1 MTATEQ
7 KNTLGIFP
15 KLLIVMI
22 LVATVPL
29 ALIWYATSQSTSAL
43 VHDQVSQRLSQTST
57 TLSSYINGWVE
68 MNVRMLNQNAD
79 TPAVASMQQVQQT
92 PILKIINEQYE
103 WIYLA
108 FTVAINGNNIS
119 RSDDKPL
126 TQYGDRSYVRQVLG
140 GKALGQQVLIGK
152 TSGKPALVLATPIKS
167 DDKKTKGILAIAM
180 TLKELSSKVVDSKI
194 GSTGYAFLLDP
205 EGRVIAHPSADYTSQ
220 RKDMSSH
227 PAYRGLMFDNQSE
240 LEYTDEQNNR
250 VISYS
255 TKTPHGW
262 ILVVQQNH
270 AEAYA
275 SLKDN
280 HQQAQILLVG
290 ALVLAFALALIVSG
304 RLIKPIKRLTLV
316 ADKVSRG
323 DFDSESEDI
332 KRMDELGDLARAIS
346 RLGQSVRLSM
356 EHFQRQ

>member
-1 MTATEQ
+1 MTETEQ
-7 KNTLGIFP
+7 KQLGIFP

-22 LVATVPL
+22 LVATIPL
-29 ALIWYATSQSTSAL
+29 ALIWYATAQSTEAL
-43 VHDQVSQRLSQTST
+43 VNDQVSQRLSQTST

-79 TPAVASMQQVQQT
+79 TPAVASLQREQQT
-92 PILKIINEQYE
+92 PILKIIKAQYE

-108 FTVAINGNNIS
+108 FTVAINGDNIS

-140 GKALGQQVLIGK
+140 GKPLGQQVLIGK
-152 TSGKPALVLATPIKS
+152 TSGKPALVLATPIKNNN
-167 DDKKTKGILAIAM
+167 KTKGILAIAM
-180 TLKELSSKVVDSKI
+180 TLKELSSKVVNAKI

-205 EGRVIAHPSADYTSQ
+205 EGRVIAHPSDEYTSK

-227 PAYRGLMFDNQSE
+227 PAYRGLMFDHQNE
-240 LEYTDEQNNR
+240 LEYTDEKNNR

-255 TKTPHGW
+255 NKTPHGW
-262 ILVVQQNH
+262 ILIVQQNH

-275 SLKDN
+275 ALKDN
-280 HQQAQILLVG
+280 HQNAQILFIGTL
-290 ALVLAFALALIVSG
+290 LLAFTLSLVISG
-304 RLIKPIKRLTLV
+304 RLIKPIKRLTVV
-316 ADKVSRG
+316 ADNVSRG
-323 DFDSESEDI
+323 DFDSESSDI
-332 KRMDELGDLARAIS
+332 DRKDELGDLARAIS

-356 EHFQRQ
+356 EHFQRR